1 MKHVGRRSRKLALSN
16 YDLELIIKT
25 LITMDV
31 EDIVMKR
38 AIANILST
46 VQVRM
51 LLANDLFAEDSPL
64 ARKL

>member
-1 MKHVGRRSRKLALSN
+1 MKHVGRRSRKLAITN
-16 YDLELIIKT
+16 YELEIMRET

-46 VQVRM
+46 AQVRM